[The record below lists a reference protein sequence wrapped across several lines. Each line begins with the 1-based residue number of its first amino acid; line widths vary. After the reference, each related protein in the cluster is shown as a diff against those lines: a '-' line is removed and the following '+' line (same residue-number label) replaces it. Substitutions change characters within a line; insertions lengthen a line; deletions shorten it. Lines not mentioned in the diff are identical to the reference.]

1 MKDAAAV
8 AAATTTGASVA
19 RRNPLSSMR
28 RYLFSRQMAL
38 RLVSLLVVGSVWQAW
53 GSANPFFA
61 SYPTQI
67 ADAAG
72 RIFFPEILPAFIT
85 TLTALAVGLVIATP
99 IGMALGFAI
108 GRSRLVEVIL
118 LPYVN
123 AFYATPR
130 IALIPILVMWLG
142 IDFNLRITIVAL
154 GAVFP
159 IIVNTYSGS
168 RHVDTE
174 LLDTGRAF
182 MATPAQVLRTI
193 VIPYSS
199 PYVFAGFR
207 IGISRGISGVI
218 TAEMTAALTG
228 VGRILISKAKYLST
242 DELFV
247 GIMTLGIFSL
257 LLVSVLV
264 RVQHKLTPWA
274 LPERRV

>member
-1 MKDAAAV
+1 
-8 AAATTTGASVA
+8 
-19 RRNPLSSMR
+19 
-28 RYLFSRQMAL
+28 
-38 RLVSLLVVGSVWQAW
+38 
-53 GSANPFFA
+53 
-61 SYPTQI
+61 
-67 ADAAG
+67 
-72 RIFFPEILPAFIT
+72 
-85 TLTALAVGLVIATP
+85 
-99 IGMALGFAI
+99 
-108 GRSRLVEVIL
+108 
-118 LPYVN
+118 
-123 AFYATPR
+123 
-130 IALIPILVMWLG
+130 VMWLG

-168 RHVDTE
+168 RHVDNE

-182 MATPAQVLRTI
+182 MASPAQVLRTI

-199 PYVFAGFR
+199 PFVFAGFR

-264 RVQHKLTPWA
+264 RFQHKLTPWA
-274 LPERRV
+274 TPERRV